1 MLRVGIVGAGTMGRT
16 HASAYTKLPNTQLV
30 GFYDA
35 DQAFAGRVAPQFGA
49 KVFESYDALLQQVDM
64 VDICTP
70 TPTHLE
76 LVLRAASAG
85 RHILCEK
92 PLGRTLE
99 QCEQMIEAVNKAGVT
114 LMPAQVLRF
123 FPEFKQARDLVLAG
137 AVGKPAAIRTRR
149 GGPYPRASNDW
160 YADFEQSGGPIL
172 DMVIHDF
179 DWLRWT
185 FGEVDR
191 VFAKALTFKKLDHID
206 YALITLR
213 LNSGAIA
220 HVEANWA
227 DPGGF
232 KVDFE
237 IAGDAGMIAFDSR
250 FAMPL
255 TVAKQDAGGGGGGV
269 AVPESPLAEDPYM
282 LEVQHFVDSVL
293 AGKQPSITAEDG
305 MKAVEIALAAIES
318 VRTGKVIR
326 LGGGA

>member
-1 MLRVGIVGAGTMGRT
+1 MLRVGIVGVGTMGRT
-16 HASAYTKLPNTQLV
+16 HASAYAKLPNTRLM
-30 GFYDA
+30 GFYDSMTEA
-35 DQAFAGRVAPQFGA
+35 AQRVASQFGVQAFP
-49 KVFESYDALLQQVDM
+49 SYEAMLEQVDM

-76 LVLRAASAG
+76 LVLKAASAG
-85 RHILCEK
+85 KHILCEK
-92 PLGRTLE
+92 PLGRTLP
-99 QCEQMIEAVNKAGVT
+99 QCEQMIEAASKAGVT

-149 GGPYPRASNDW
+149 GGPYPRAANDW

-185 FGEVDR
+185 FGEVER

-213 LNSGAIA
+213 LKSGAIA

-227 DPGGF
+227 DPSGF

-255 TVAKQDAGGGGGGV
+255 MVAKQDASGGGGGV

-282 LEVQHFVDSVL
+282 LEIKHFVDSVE
-293 AGKQPSITAEDG
+293 AGQQPSITAVDG

-318 VRTGKVIR
+318 ARTGKVIR

>member
-1 MLRVGIVGAGTMGRT
+1 MLRVGVVGVGTMGRT
-16 HASAYTKLPNTQLV
+16 HAAAYTRLPNAQLV
-30 GFYDA
+30 GFYDMA
-35 DQAFAGRVAPQFGA
+35 TEAAQRTASQFGVKA
-49 KVFESYDALLQQVDM
+49 FDSYGALLQEVDI

-76 LVLRAASAG
+76 LVVKAAEAG
-85 RHILCEK
+85 KHILCEK
-92 PLGRTLE
+92 PLGRTLQ
-99 QCEQMIEAVNKAGVT
+99 QCEQMIEAASKAGVT

-137 AVGKPAAIRTRR
+137 AVGTPVAIRTRR
-149 GGPYPRASNDW
+149 GGPYPRAANDW

-185 FGEVDR
+185 FGEAER
-191 VFAKALTFKKLDHID
+191 VFAKALTFKGLDHID

-213 LNSGAIA
+213 LRSGAIA

-250 FAMPL
+250 YATPL

-269 AVPESPLAEDPYM
+269 AVPESPLAEDPYF
-282 LEVQHFVDSVL
+282 LEIQHFVDSVA
-293 AGKQPSITAEDG
+293 AGQPPSITAEDG

-318 VRTGKVIR
+318 VQTGKVVR

>member
-1 MLRVGIVGAGTMGRT
+1 MLRVGIVGVGTMGRT
-16 HASAYTKLPNTQLV
+16 HASAYTKLPNARLV
-30 GFYDA
+30 GFTDA
-35 DQAFAGRVAPQFGA
+35 IADAARRVASQFGVQAFDSY
-49 KVFESYDALLQQVDM
+49 ESLLEQVDM

-76 LVLRAASAG
+76 LVLQAANAG
-85 RHILCEK
+85 KHILCEK
-92 PLGRTLE
+92 PLGRTLQ
-99 QCEQMIEAVNKAGVT
+99 QCEQMIEAANRAGVT

-149 GGPYPRASNDW
+149 GGPYPRAANDW

-185 FGEVDR
+185 FGEVER
-191 VFAKALTFKKLDHID
+191 VFAKSLTFKKLDHID

-213 LNSGAIA
+213 LKSGAIA

-282 LEVQHFVDSVL
+282 LEIKHFVDSVE
-293 AGKQPSITAEDG
+293 AGQPPSITAEDG

-318 VRTGKVIR
+318 ARTGKVIR

>member
-123 FPEFKQARDLVLAG
+123 FPEFKQAHDLVLAG

-149 GGPYPRASNDW
+149 GGPYPRAANDW

>member
-1 MLRVGIVGAGTMGRT
+1 MLRVGVVGVGTMGRT
-16 HASAYTKLPNTQLV
+16 HAAAYVKLPNARLA

-35 DQAFAGRVAPQFGA
+35 AAEAAQRVASEFGVQAFPNYEAML
-49 KVFESYDALLQQVDM
+49 EQVDV

-76 LVLRAASAG
+76 LVLKAAGAG
-85 RHILCEK
+85 KHILCEK
-92 PLGRTLE
+92 PLGRTLQ
-99 QCEQMIEAVNKAGVT
+99 QCEQMIEAAEKAGVT

-149 GGPYPRASNDW
+149 GGPYPRAANDW

-185 FGEVDR
+185 FGEVER
-191 VFAKALTFKKLDHID
+191 VFAKALTFKNLDHID

-213 LNSGAIA
+213 LKSGAIA

-255 TVAKQDAGGGGGGV
+255 VVAKQEAGGGGGGV
-269 AVPESPLAEDPYM
+269 AVPESPLAEDPYL
-282 LEVQHFVDSVL
+282 LEIKHFVDSVE
-293 AGKQPSITAEDG
+293 AGQPPSITAVDG

-318 VRTGKVIR
+318 ARTGKVIR

>member
-1 MLRVGIVGAGTMGRT
+1 MLKVGIVGAGTMGRT
-16 HASAYTKLPNTQLV
+16 HAAAYTKLPNAQLV

-76 LVLRAASAG
+76 LVLKAASAG
-85 RHILCEK
+85 KHILCEK

-99 QCEQMIEAVNKAGVT
+99 QCEQMIEATSKAGVT

-149 GGPYPRASNDW
+149 GGPYPRAVNDW

-185 FGEVDR
+185 FGEVER

-213 LNSGAIA
+213 LKSGAIA

-269 AVPESPLAEDPYM
+269 AVPESPLAEDPYT
-282 LEVQHFVDSVL
+282 LEIQHFVDSVL
-293 AGKQPSITAEDG
+293 AGQNPSISAEDG

-318 VRTGKVIR
+318 ARTGKVIR

>member
-1 MLRVGIVGAGTMGRT
+1 MLRVGIVGVGTMGRT
-16 HASAYTKLPNTQLV
+16 HASAYMKLPNTQLV
-30 GFYDA
+30 GFTDA
-35 DQAFAGRVAPQFGA
+35 ISDAARRVASQFGVQAFDNYEAML
-49 KVFESYDALLQQVDM
+49 EQVDM

-76 LVLRAASAG
+76 LVLGAASAG
-85 RHILCEK
+85 KHILCEK
-92 PLGRTLE
+92 PLGRTLQ
-99 QCEQMIEAVNKAGVT
+99 QCEQMIEAADKAGVT

-137 AVGKPAAIRTRR
+137 AIGKPAAIRTRR
-149 GGPYPRASNDW
+149 GGPYPRAANDW

-185 FGEVDR
+185 FGEVER
-191 VFAKALTFKKLDHID
+191 VFAKSLTFKKLDHID

-213 LNSGAIA
+213 LKSGAIA

-282 LEVQHFVDSVL
+282 LEIKHFVDSVQ
-293 AGKQPSITAEDG
+293 AGQQPSITAEDG

-318 VRTGKVIR
+318 ARTGKVIR

>member
-16 HASAYTKLPNTQLV
+16 HASAYMKLPNTQLV

-35 DQAFAGRVAPQFGA
+35 DQAFAQRVASQFGVKA
-49 KVFESYDALLQQVDM
+49 IESYDALLQQVDM

-76 LVLRAASAG
+76 LVLKSASAG
-85 RHILCEK
+85 KHILCEK

-137 AVGKPAAIRTRR
+137 AVGTPAAIRTRR
-149 GGPYPRASNDW
+149 GGPYPRAANDW

-185 FGEVDR
+185 FGEVER
-191 VFAKALTFKKLDHID
+191 VFAKALTFKNLDHID

-213 LNSGAIA
+213 LKSGAIA

-227 DPGGF
+227 DPSGF

-255 TVAKQDAGGGGGGV
+255 FVAKADTGGGGGGV

-282 LEVQHFVDSVL
+282 LEIQHFVDSVE
-293 AGKQPSITAEDG
+293 AGRQPSITAEDG

>member
-16 HASAYTKLPNTQLV
+16 HASAYAKLPNTQLV

-35 DQAFAGRVAPQFGA
+35 DQAFAGRVAPRFGA
-49 KVFESYDALLQQVDM
+49 RVFESYDALLQQVDM

-76 LVLRAASAG
+76 LVLKAASAG

-123 FPEFKQARDLVLAG
+123 FPEFKQAHDLVLAG

-213 LNSGAIA
+213 LKSGAIA

-227 DPGGF
+227 DPSGF

-282 LEVQHFVDSVL
+282 LEIQHFVDNVL

>member
-16 HASAYTKLPNTQLV
+16 HASAYTKLPNAQLA

-35 DQAFAGRVAPQFGA
+35 DRAFAERIAPQFGA

-85 RHILCEK
+85 KHILCEK

-99 QCEQMIEAVNKAGVT
+99 QCEQMIESVNKAGVT

-149 GGPYPRASNDW
+149 GGSYPRATNDW

-185 FGEVDR
+185 FGEVER

-213 LNSGAIA
+213 LKSGAIA

-232 KVDFE
+232 KMDFE
-237 IAGDAGMIAFDSR
+237 IAGDVGMIAFDSR

-255 TVAKQDAGGGGGGV
+255 TVAKQDAGSGSGGV

-282 LEVQHFVDSVL
+282 LEIQHFVYSVL
-293 AGKQPSITAEDG
+293 AGQKPSITAEDG

-318 VRTGKVIR
+318 AHTGKVIR

>member
-1 MLRVGIVGAGTMGRT
+1 MLRVGIVGVGTMGRT
-16 HASAYTKLPNTQLV
+16 HASAYTKLPNVQLV
-30 GFYDA
+30 GFTDA
-35 DQAFAGRVAPQFGA
+35 IADAAQRVASQFGVQAFD
-49 KVFESYDALLQQVDM
+49 SYEALLEQVDM

-85 RHILCEK
+85 KHILCEK
-92 PLGRTLE
+92 PLGRTLP
-99 QCEQMIEAVNKAGVT
+99 QCEQMIEAANKAGVT

-137 AVGKPAAIRTRR
+137 AVGTPAAIRTRR
-149 GGPYPRASNDW
+149 GGPYPRAANDW

-185 FGEVDR
+185 FGEVER
-191 VFAKALTFKKLDHID
+191 VFAKALTFKGLDHID

-213 LNSGAIA
+213 LKSGAIA

-250 FAMPL
+250 LATPL

-282 LEVQHFVDSVL
+282 LEIKHFVDSVQ
-293 AGKQPSITAEDG
+293 AGQPPSITAEDG

>member
-1 MLRVGIVGAGTMGRT
+1 MLKVGIVGAGTMGRT
-16 HASAYTKLPNTQLV
+16 HAAAYTKLPNAQLM

-49 KVFESYDALLQQVDM
+49 KVFESYEALLQQVDM

-76 LVLRAASAG
+76 LVLKAASAG
-85 RHILCEK
+85 KHILCEK

-99 QCEQMIEAVNKAGVT
+99 QCEQMIEATSKAGVT

-149 GGPYPRASNDW
+149 GGPYPRAVNDW

-185 FGEVDR
+185 FGEVER

-213 LNSGAIA
+213 LKSGAIA

-269 AVPESPLAEDPYM
+269 AVPESPLAEDPYT
-282 LEVQHFVDSVL
+282 LEIQHFVDSVL
-293 AGKQPSITAEDG
+293 AGQKPSISAEDG

-318 VRTGKVIR
+318 ARTGKVIR

>member
-1 MLRVGIVGAGTMGRT
+1 
-16 HASAYTKLPNTQLV
+16 
-30 GFYDA
+30 
-35 DQAFAGRVAPQFGA
+35 
-49 KVFESYDALLQQVDM
+49 M

-76 LVLRAASAG
+76 LVLKAAGAG
-85 RHILCEK
+85 KHILCEK
-92 PLGRTLE
+92 PLGRTLQ
-99 QCEQMIEAVNKAGVT
+99 QCEQMIEAAEKAGVT

-149 GGPYPRASNDW
+149 GGPYPRAANDW

-185 FGEVDR
+185 FGEVER
-191 VFAKALTFKKLDHID
+191 VFAKALTFKNLDHID

-213 LNSGAIA
+213 LKSQAIA

-227 DPGGF
+227 DPSGF

-255 TVAKQDAGGGGGGV
+255 MVAKQDASGGGGGV

-282 LEVQHFVDSVL
+282 LEIKHFVDSVE
-293 AGKQPSITAEDG
+293 AGQPPSITAEDG

-318 VRTGKVIR
+318 ARTGRVIR

>member
-1 MLRVGIVGAGTMGRT
+1 MLRVGIVGVGTMGRT
-16 HASAYTKLPNTQLV
+16 HASAYTKLPNVQLV
-30 GFYDA
+30 GFTDA
-35 DQAFAGRVAPQFGA
+35 IVDAARKVASQFGVQAFD
-49 KVFESYDALLQQVDM
+49 SYEALLEQVDM

-76 LVLRAASAG
+76 LVLKAASAG
-85 RHILCEK
+85 KHILCEK
-92 PLGRTLE
+92 PLGRTLQ
-99 QCEQMIEAVNKAGVT
+99 QCEQMIEAANRAGVT

-149 GGPYPRASNDW
+149 GGPYPRAANNW

-185 FGEVDR
+185 FGEVER
-191 VFAKALTFKKLDHID
+191 VFAKALTFKKVEYVD

-213 LNSGAIA
+213 LRSGAIA

-227 DPGGF
+227 DPSGF

-255 TVAKQDAGGGGGGV
+255 TVAKQDTGAGGGGV
-269 AVPESPLAEDPYM
+269 AVPESPMAEDPYM
-282 LEVQHFVDSVL
+282 LEIKHFVDSVQ
-293 AGKQPSITAEDG
+293 AGQQPSITAEDG

>member
-1 MLRVGIVGAGTMGRT
+1 MLRVGIVGVGTMGRT

-35 DQAFAGRVAPQFGA
+35 ISDAARRVASQFGVQAFD
-49 KVFESYDALLQQVDM
+49 SYEAMLEQVDM

-70 TPTHLE
+70 TPTHLS
-76 LVLRAASAG
+76 LVLQAASAG
-85 RHILCEK
+85 KHILCEK

-99 QCEQMIEAVNKAGVT
+99 QCEQMIDAAHKAGVT

-123 FPEFKQARDLVLAG
+123 FPEFKQAHDLVLAG

-149 GGPYPRASNDW
+149 GGPYPRAANNW

-185 FGEVDR
+185 FGEVER
-191 VFAKALTFKKLDHID
+191 VFAKALTFKKINYVD

-213 LNSGAIA
+213 LKSGAIA

-227 DPGGF
+227 DPSGF

-255 TVAKQDAGGGGGGV
+255 TVAKQEAGGGGGGV

-282 LEVQHFVDSVL
+282 LEIKHFVDSVQ
-293 AGKQPSITAEDG
+293 AGQQPSITAEDG

-318 VRTGKVIR
+318 ARTGKVIR

>member
-35 DQAFAGRVAPQFGA
+35 DRAFAGRVAPQFGA

-85 RHILCEK
+85 KHILCEK

-99 QCEQMIEAVNKAGVT
+99 QCKQMIEAVNRAGVT

-123 FPEFKQARDLVLAG
+123 FPEFKQARDLVLSG

-149 GGPYPRASNDW
+149 GGPYPRAANDW

-185 FGEVDR
+185 FGEVER

-213 LNSGAIA
+213 LKSGAIA

-255 TVAKQDAGGGGGGV
+255 TVARQDAGGGGGGV
-269 AVPESPLAEDPYM
+269 AVPESPLAEDPYT
-282 LEVQHFVDSVL
+282 LEIQHFVDSVL
-293 AGKQPSITAEDG
+293 AGQQPAITAEDG

-318 VRTGKVIR
+318 ARTGKVVR

>member
-16 HASAYTKLPNTQLV
+16 HANAYTKLPNAQLV

-35 DQAFAGRVAPQFGA
+35 DCAYAERVAAQFGTKAFAD
-49 KVFESYDALLQQVDM
+49 YDGLLEQVDI

-76 LVLRAASAG
+76 LTIKAASAG
-85 RHILCEK
+85 KHILCEK

-99 QCEQMIEAVNKAGVT
+99 QCEQMIEATNRAGVT

-123 FPEFKQARDLVLAG
+123 FPEFKQARQLVLAG

-149 GGPYPRASNDW
+149 GGPYPRPANDW

-185 FGEVDR
+185 FGEVER
-191 VFAKALTFKKLDHID
+191 VFAKALTFKGLDHID
-206 YALITLR
+206 YALVTLR
-213 LNSGAIA
+213 LKSGAIA

-227 DPGGF
+227 DPSGF

-237 IAGDAGMIAFDSR
+237 IAGDGGMIAFDSR

-255 TVAKQDAGGGGGGV
+255 MVAKQDAGAGGGGV
-269 AVPESPLAEDPYM
+269 AVPESPMAEDPYM
-282 LEVQHFVDSVL
+282 LEIQHFVDSVE
-293 AGKQPSITAEDG
+293 AGQQPTITAEDG

-318 VRTGKVIR
+318 VQSGKVVR
-326 LGGGA
+326 LRGGA

>member
-123 FPEFKQARDLVLAG
+123 FPEFKQAHDLVLAG

-149 GGPYPRASNDW
+149 GGPYPCASNDW

>member
-16 HASAYTKLPNTQLV
+16 HASAYTKLPNVQLT
-30 GFYDA
+30 GIYDA
-35 DQAFAGRVAPQFGA
+35 DRAFAERTAQQFGTKA
-49 KVFESYDALLQQVDM
+49 VESYEALLQQVDI

-70 TPTHLE
+70 TPTHEE
-76 LVLRAASAG
+76 LVVRAASVG
-85 RHILCEK
+85 KHILCEK
-92 PLGRTLE
+92 PLGRTLQ
-99 QCEQMIEAVNKAGVT
+99 QCERMIAAARQAGVT
-114 LMPAQVLRF
+114 LMPAHVLRF
-123 FPEFKQARDLVLAG
+123 FPEFKQARELVLAG

-149 GGPYPRASNDW
+149 GGAYPRAANDW

-172 DMVIHDF
+172 DLVIHDF

-185 FGEVDR
+185 FGEVER

-213 LNSGAIA
+213 LQSGAIA

-255 TVAKQDAGGGGGGV
+255 TVAKQQADDGGGGV
-269 AVPESPLAEDPYM
+269 AVPESPLADDPYL
-282 LEVQHFVDSVL
+282 LEIKHFVDSVE
-293 AGKQPSITAEDG
+293 AGQQPSITAEDG

-318 VRTGKVIR
+318 ARTGKVIR

>member
-1 MLRVGIVGAGTMGRT
+1 MLRVGVVGVGTMGRT
-16 HASAYTKLPNTQLV
+16 HAAAYTKLPNAQLI

-35 DQAFAGRVAPQFGA
+35 AADAAQKVASQFGVQAFP
-49 KVFESYDALLQQVDM
+49 SYEALLQAVDV

-76 LVLRAASAG
+76 LVLKAAEAG
-85 RHILCEK
+85 KHILCEK
-92 PLGRTLE
+92 PLGRTLP
-99 QCEQMIEAVNKAGVT
+99 QCEQMIEAANRAGVT

-149 GGPYPRASNDW
+149 GGPYPRAANDW

-185 FGEVDR
+185 FGEVER
-191 VFAKALTFKKLDHID
+191 VFAKALTFKGLDHID

-213 LNSGAIA
+213 LRSGAIA

-227 DPGGF
+227 DPSGF

-255 TVAKQDAGGGGGGV
+255 VVARREAAGGGGGV
-269 AVPESPLAEDPYM
+269 AVPESPLAEDPYF
-282 LEVQHFVDSVL
+282 LEIKHFVDSVA
-293 AGKQPSITAEDG
+293 AGQPPSITAEDG

-318 VRTGKVIR
+318 VQTGKVVR

>member
-1 MLRVGIVGAGTMGRT
+1 MLRAGIVGVGTMGRT
-16 HASAYTKLPNTQLV
+16 HASAYMQLPNTQLV

-35 DQAFAGRVAPQFGA
+35 ISDAARRVASQFGVQAFD
-49 KVFESYDALLQQVDM
+49 SYEAMLEQVDM

-70 TPTHLE
+70 TPTHLP
-76 LVLRAASAG
+76 LVLQAASAG
-85 RHILCEK
+85 KHILCEK

-99 QCEQMIEAVNKAGVT
+99 QCEQMIEAAHKAGVT

-149 GGPYPRASNDW
+149 GGPYPRAANDW

-185 FGEVDR
+185 FGEVER
-191 VFAKALTFKKLDHID
+191 VFAKALTFKGLDHID

-213 LNSGAIA
+213 LKSGAIA

-250 FAMPL
+250 LAMPL

-282 LEVQHFVDSVL
+282 LEIKHFVDSVQ
-293 AGKQPSITAEDG
+293 AGQQPSITAEDG

-318 VRTGKVIR
+318 TRTGKVIR

>member
-16 HASAYTKLPNTQLV
+16 HASAYAKLPNTQLV

-35 DQAFAGRVAPQFGA
+35 DQAFAGRVAPRFGA
-49 KVFESYDALLQQVDM
+49 RVFESYDALLQQVDM

-76 LVLRAASAG
+76 LVLKAASAG

-123 FPEFKQARDLVLAG
+123 FPEFKQAHDLVLAG

-213 LNSGAIA
+213 LKSGAIA

-227 DPGGF
+227 DPSGF

-282 LEVQHFVDSVL
+282 LEIQHFVDSVL

>member
-16 HASAYTKLPNTQLV
+16 HASAYTKLPNAQLV

-35 DQAFAGRVAPQFGA
+35 DRAFAERVAPQFGA

-85 RHILCEK
+85 KHILCEK

-99 QCEQMIEAVNKAGVT
+99 QCEQMIEAANKAGVT

-137 AVGKPAAIRTRR
+137 AVGEPAAIRTRR
-149 GGPYPRASNDW
+149 GGPYPRAANDW

-185 FGEVDR
+185 FGEVER
-191 VFAKALTFKKLDHID
+191 VFAKALTFKNLDHID

-213 LNSGAIA
+213 LKSGAIA

-237 IAGDAGMIAFDSR
+237 IAGDVGMIAFDSR

-282 LEVQHFVDSVL
+282 LEILHFVDSVL
-293 AGKQPSITAEDG
+293 AGQKPSITAEDG
-305 MKAVEIALAAIES
+305 MKAVEIALAAVES
-318 VRTGKVIR
+318 ARTGKVIR